1 MKYAIIEG
9 GLVTNLVLSDDP
21 SFAEA
26 QGWVSAVDGVALGQ
40 EYANGGF
47 VIPAPTPKTDEEL
60 AAEVREE
67 RNRRL
72 ETEIDPIVMN
82 LLRWGELSTTEQD
95 ALGVYRQELLD
106 VPQQVGFP
114 TTYAWPDK
122 PQ

>member
-26 QGWVSAVDGVALGQ
+26 QGWVLAVDGVALGQ
-40 EYANGGF
+40 AYVDGSF

-60 AAEVREE
+60 AAEVRDA
-67 RNRRL
+67 RNHRL

-82 LLRWGELSTTEQD
+82 SLRLGELSAAEQD

-106 VPQQVGFP
+106 VPQQAGFP
-114 TTYAWPDK
+114 TTHVWPNK